1 METMKTIM
9 HKQNLRLLACLLAA
23 LVVTACSKPTTT
35 PQAPAAQA
43 APAAPPTVV
52 TTTVQSLELNRS
64 LRLPG
69 ELHAYQDTALYAK
82 VQGFVETISVDR
94 GSVVRQGQLLAS
106 LRAPEFDTQRL
117 EAEAKARA
125 AQLQKV
131 EAQTRIAGIRAQRS
145 EAEAKLAS
153 EETTYQRL
161 KAAATTPG
169 AVAGNDVDIAQRNV
183 EAARARIQVFQENER
198 TAQAQVKALEESERA
213 FNEAAQSVKT
223 MKEYLRITAPFA
235 GVITERNVH
244 PGSLAGS
251 PVGAANST
259 AALPLLRLQQV
270 ARLRLVVALPEA
282 EIAGVKNGTR
292 LSFTTAAF
300 PGETFN
306 GTVVRASR
314 AVDAQTRTMPVE
326 LEVGNAAGR
335 LAPGMFA
342 EITWPTRRAR
352 ASLFVPPS
360 AIATTTERSFVIR
373 ITQGDTE
380 WVDVKRGAS
389 MSHNGAD
396 LVEVFGDVSAGDTIA
411 VRGTDELKAGTK
423 VNAKAAK

>member
-1 METMKTIM
+1 MIYSRF
-9 HKQNLRLLACLLAA
+9 HKLTLVFSAAFTLLIANACN
-23 LVVTACSKPTTT
+23 TAKPGQPTT
-35 PQAPAAQA
+35 APVAPTAQA
-43 APAAPPTVV
+43 APAPPPTIT

-69 ELHAYQDTALYAK
+69 ELHAYQDTALFAK

-94 GSVVRQGQLLAS
+94 GSVVRQGQLLAT
-106 LRAPEFDTQRL
+106 LRAPEFDTQRQ

-125 AQLQKV
+125 AQAQKA
-131 EAQTRIAGIRAQRS
+131 EAQTRIAGIRAQRT
-145 EAEAKLAS
+145 EAEAKLAT

-161 KAAATTPG
+161 KAASATPG

-183 EAARARIQVFQENER
+183 EAAKARIQVFQENER
-198 TAQAQVKALEESERA
+198 TAQAQVKALEESVSA
-213 FNEAAQSVKT
+213 FNDAVQSVKT

-235 GVITERNVH
+235 GIITERNAH
-244 PGSLAGS
+244 PGSL
-251 PVGAANST
+251 VGAANST
-259 AALPLLRLQQV
+259 AAPPIVRLQQV
-270 ARLRLVVALPEA
+270 ARLRLIVAVPEA

-306 GTVVRASR
+306 GTVTRSSR
-314 AVDAQTRTMPVE
+314 AVDMKTRTMPVE
-326 LEVGNAAGR
+326 LEVHNAAGR
-335 LAPGMFA
+335 LAPGMFS

-360 AIATTTERSFVIR
+360 AVATTTERSFLIR
-373 ITQGDTE
+373 INGGVTE

-389 MSHNGAD
+389 MSQNGND
-396 LVEVFGDVSAGDTIA
+396 FVEVFGDVAAGETIA
-411 VRGTDELKAGTK
+411 VRGTDELKTGTK
-423 VNAKAAK
+423 VNVKAAAK

>member
-1 METMKTIM
+1 MQKPLLGGLCVFALFITVSCNNNKT
-9 HKQNLRLLACLLAA
+9 
-23 LVVTACSKPTTT
+23 
-35 PQAPAAQA
+35 APA
-43 APAAPPTVV
+43 APAAGTAAAAGAVTPTVM

-69 ELHAYQDTALYAK
+69 ELHAYQDTAIYAK
-82 VQGFVETISVDR
+82 VQGFVETINVDR

-106 LRAPEFDTQRL
+106 LRAPEFDTQRQ
-117 EAEAKARA
+117 EAEAKTRA
-125 AQLQKV
+125 AQSQKV

-145 EAEAKLAS
+145 EAEAKLAA
-153 EETTYQRL
+153 EEATYNRL
-161 KAAATTPG
+161 KAASATPG

-183 EAARARIQVFQENER
+183 EAAKARIQVFQENER

-235 GVITERNVH
+235 GVITERNAH
-244 PGSLAGS
+244 PGSL
-251 PVGAANST
+251 VGAANST
-259 AALPLLRLQQV
+259 AALPIVRLQQV
-270 ARLRLVVALPEA
+270 ARLRLVIALPEA
-282 EIAGVKNGTR
+282 EVAGIKNGAR

-300 PGETFN
+300 PGESFN

-326 LEVGNAAGR
+326 LEVSNAAGR

-342 EITWPTRRAR
+342 EINWPTRRAR

-360 AIATTTERSFVIR
+360 AVATTTERSFLIR
-373 ITQGDTE
+373 ISQGAAE

-389 MSHNGAD
+389 MTHNGAD
-396 LVEVFGDVSAGDTIA
+396 LVEVFGDVAAGETIA
-411 VRGTDELKAGTK
+411 VRGTDELKTGTK